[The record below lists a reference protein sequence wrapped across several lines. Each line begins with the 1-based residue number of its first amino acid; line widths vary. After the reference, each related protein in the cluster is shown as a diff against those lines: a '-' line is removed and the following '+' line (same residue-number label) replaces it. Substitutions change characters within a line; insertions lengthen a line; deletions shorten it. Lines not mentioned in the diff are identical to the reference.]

1 MNRDKKLY
9 TFMIKNHPTIVGWFI
24 HKGIVGKNENRLY
37 LVENNNKDEII
48 DPILPNIND
57 YQVYETYNDG
67 VVRIHTSI
75 WSENFSEIRL
85 NDNIEGVSFKT
96 LVDAGFHI
104 FEINYSKE
112 RYCFTHQIEEII
124 NNFPDLVLS
133 IEFPNNYKKRMKG
146 MTLENYMK
154 IQQTL
159 VDYIKNNKNLFN
171 FNIYRHGLFAFKE
184 TYKYIEWNFDMVE
197 KYKDQIM
204 WKDLINES
212 NLIWSDKMLEKYIE
226 YIPFCDFEE
235 NTYCGRFKNE
245 LDYTKF
251 GFLGNE
257 FLYSHK
263 DILDW
268 RKIFEKCKFEWTDKE
283 MKYFSEYAFG
293 IDLPYF
299 DSYHPPTTSS
309 QLIWSQS
316 ELIDNKHFKWT
327 PSNLLAYLLS
337 NSINWEWLISK
348 YRPEI
353 FRTFLSIPNIKE
365 IAEPYVKD
373 INDFWE
379 IVCNPHPFPYDKLSP
394 YFTIESVQLNREV
407 WSSVIDNKFLT
418 MRRTP
423 DTNYHYYLV
432 ITQWDEYRNRNNIP
446 LTYALAKY
454 LSTIDI
460 KIGGSYVESDG
471 GYIEEDHRFPVY
483 NGLEAFSLHHIDTKQ
498 DLDNILE
505 DENLANIL
513 LDYTHSINLDLLY
526 YSIEKFF
533 KDYPLNEYLIVI
545 NRLKDWDVVKV
556 FYGNEEEDNSFN
568 DKDWDRLMNSIMIYE
583 EAK

>member
-9 TFMIKNHPTIVGWFI
+9 NFMIKNHPTIVGWFI

-37 LVENNNKDEII
+37 IVDNNNKDEII
-48 DPILPNIND
+48 DPILPNAND
-57 YQVYETYNDG
+57 YQVYETYYDG
-67 VVRIHTSI
+67 VVRINTSI
-75 WSENFSEIRL
+75 WSEKFAEIRL
-85 NDNIEGVSFKT
+85 NDKIEGVSFKT
-96 LVDAGFHI
+96 LVDAGFPI
-104 FEINYSKE
+104 FDINYSKE

-146 MTLENYMK
+146 MTLDNYMK

-159 VDYIKNNKNLFN
+159 VDHIKNNKNLFN
-171 FNIYRHGLFAFKE
+171 FNIYWHGIFAFKD
-184 TYKYIEWNFDMVE
+184 TYKYLEWNFNMVE

-212 NLIWSDKMLEKYIE
+212 NLIWSDKMLEKYIK
-226 YIPFCDFEE
+226 YIPFCDSKEK
-235 NTYCGRFKNE
+235 TYCGRFKTE

-257 FLYSHK
+257 FLDSHK

-268 RKIFEKCKFEWTDKE
+268 TKIFEICKFEWNEKE
-283 MKYFSEYAFG
+283 MKYFSEYAFS
-293 IDLPYF
+293 IDLPYS
-299 DSYHPPTTSS
+299 DSFLSTTASS
-309 QLIWSQS
+309 QIQCSQTD
-316 ELIDNKHFKWT
+316 LIDNKYFKWT

-337 NSINWEWLISK
+337 NSINWAWLIRK

-379 IVCNPHPFPYDKLSP
+379 IVCNPHPFPYDELTP
-394 YFTIESVQLNREV
+394 YFTIESVQLNREA

-423 DTNYHYYLV
+423 DTNYYYYLV

-446 LTYALAKY
+446 LTYAIAKY

-460 KIGGSYVESDG
+460 KIGGSYMASDG

-483 NGLEAFSLHHIDTKQ
+483 NGLEAFSSHHIDTEQ
-498 DLDNILE
+498 DLENILE

-533 KDYPLNEYLIVI
+533 KDYPLNEYIIVV

-583 EAK
+583 EAQ

>member
-9 TFMIKNHPTIVGWFI
+9 NFMIKNHPTIVGWFI

-37 LVENNNKDEII
+37 IVDNNNKDEII
-48 DPILPNIND
+48 DPILPNVND

-67 VVRIHTSI
+67 VVRINTSI
-75 WSENFSEIRL
+75 WSEKFSEIRL
-85 NDNIEGVSFKT
+85 NDKIEGVSFKT
-96 LVDAGFHI
+96 LVDAGFPI
-104 FEINYSKE
+104 FDINYSKE

-146 MTLENYMK
+146 MTLDNYMK

-159 VDYIKNNKNLFN
+159 VDHIKNNKNLFN
-171 FNIYRHGLFAFKE
+171 FNIYWHGIFAFKD
-184 TYKYIEWNFDMVE
+184 TYKYLEWNFNMVE

-212 NLIWSDKMLEKYIE
+212 NLIWSDKMLEKYIK
-226 YIPFCDFEE
+226 YIPFCDSKEK
-235 NTYCGRFKNE
+235 TYCGRFKTE

-257 FLYSHK
+257 FLDSHK

-268 RKIFEKCKFEWTDKE
+268 TKIFEICKFEWNEKE
-283 MKYFSEYAFG
+283 MKYFSEYAFS
-293 IDLPYF
+293 IDLPYS
-299 DSYHPPTTSS
+299 DSFLSTTASS
-309 QLIWSQS
+309 QIQCSQTD
-316 ELIDNKHFKWT
+316 LIDNKYFKWT

-337 NSINWEWLISK
+337 NSINWAWLIRK

-379 IVCNPHPFPYDKLSP
+379 IVCNPHPFPYDELTP
-394 YFTIESVQLNREV
+394 YFTIESVQLNREA

-423 DTNYHYYLV
+423 DTNYYYYLV

-446 LTYALAKY
+446 LTYAIAKY

-460 KIGGSYVESDG
+460 KIGGSYMASDG

-483 NGLEAFSLHHIDTKQ
+483 NGLEAFSSHHIDTEQ
-498 DLDNILE
+498 DLENILE

-533 KDYPLNEYLIVI
+533 KDYPLNEYIIVV

-583 EAK
+583 EAQ